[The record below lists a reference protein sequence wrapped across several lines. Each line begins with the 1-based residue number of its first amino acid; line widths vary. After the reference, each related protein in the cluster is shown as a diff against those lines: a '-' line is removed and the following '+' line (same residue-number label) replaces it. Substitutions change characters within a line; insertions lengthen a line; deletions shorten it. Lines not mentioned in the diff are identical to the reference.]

1 MTHESK
7 ETLVEEF
14 RRDSIL
20 GAAMSVIARKGVSG
34 ATMQDIADEA
44 RIAKGT
50 IYLYFPSREELVEKA
65 GDYAFSELLASAERI
80 LGEPRPIEERLRGLT
95 GESIGF
101 FDKNQ
106 EFLRVLVSMRYGDDC
121 GAQARRRRRSKPHY
135 QRYLDVLAEALS
147 RAMRDGEIKKGDPSR
162 LAAFFAEG
170 LSAILMKR
178 LSGDLLPAEQEGH
191 WIVDLMLNGVG
202 VRRRA

>member
-7 ETLVEEF
+7 ATLVEEY

-20 GAAMSVIARKGVSG
+20 SAAMSVIARKGVSG
-34 ATMQDIADEA
+34 ATMQEIADEA

-65 GDYAFSELLASAERI
+65 GDFAFSELLSHAERI
-80 LGEPRPIEERLRGLT
+80 LGEPRPLEARLRDLIA
-95 GESIGF
+95 EAIAF

-121 GAQARRRRRSKPHY
+121 GAHVRRRRRGKPQY
-135 QRYLDVLAEALS
+135 QRYLELLGEALQRS
-147 RAMRDGEIKKGDPSR
+147 MHDGEIRRGDPER
-162 LAAFFAEG
+162 LATFFAEG

-178 LSGDLLPAEQEGH
+178 LSGDAPPADQEGN
-191 WIVDLMLNGVG
+191 WIVELLWNGVAL
-202 VRRRA
+202 RRRA